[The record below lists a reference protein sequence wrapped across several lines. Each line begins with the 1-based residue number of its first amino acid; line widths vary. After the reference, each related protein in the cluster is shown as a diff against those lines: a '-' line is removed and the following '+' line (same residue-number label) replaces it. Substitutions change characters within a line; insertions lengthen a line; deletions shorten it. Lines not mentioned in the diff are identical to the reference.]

1 MASPCRPVVNGSGT
15 PRQIGVNVGRIYF
28 LLVTNILWMTG
39 AKTTYDRLQDAAL
52 RLFEEHGYDNVTVDQ
67 IASAAGVSHMTFFRH
82 FPTKESVVVSDP
94 YDPLI
99 AEAVSLQPADL
110 SALER
115 VRRGLIEVST
125 AMGDIDGS
133 TRSRIRIGVSHPKL
147 RAAMWENNGVTED
160 LLASA
165 LIESGESEF
174 EARVVVGA
182 CLGAVMAALV
192 DWAEDDAGESLG
204 VRIKRAL
211 DFLESE

>member
-1 MASPCRPVVNGSGT
+1 MPGAER
-15 PRQIGVNVGRIYF
+15 
-28 LLVTNILWMTG
+28 TNE
-39 AKTTYDRLQDAAL
+39 RLQAAAL
-52 RLFEEHGYDNVTVDQ
+52 RLFEEHGYDKVTVEQ

-99 AEAVSLQPADL
+99 AEAVSLQPRDL
-110 SALER
+110 GALER

-125 AMGDIDGS
+125 AIGDSIDGS
-133 TRSRIRIGVSHPKL
+133 TRARIRIGVSHPKL
-147 RAAMWENNGVTED
+147 RAAMWENNGVTDD
-160 LLASA
+160 LLVSA

-182 CLGAVMAALV
+182 CLGAVMAALI
-192 DWAEDDAGESLG
+192 DWAEDDSGESLG

>member
-1 MASPCRPVVNGSGT
+1 M
-15 PRQIGVNVGRIYF
+15 
-28 LLVTNILWMTG
+28 TNIEEMP
-39 AKTTYDRLQDAAL
+39 AAQTTHDRLQNAAL
-52 RLFEEHGYDNVTVDQ
+52 SLFGEHGYDNVTVEQ

-110 SALER
+110 GALER

-125 AMGDIDGS
+125 AMGDTIDGS

-160 LLASA
+160 ILASA

-192 DWAEDDAGESLG
+192 DWAEDDSGESLG
-204 VRIKRAL
+204 VRIMRAL
-211 DFLESE
+211 DFLELE

>member
-1 MASPCRPVVNGSGT
+1 MP
-15 PRQIGVNVGRIYF
+15 
-28 LLVTNILWMTG
+28 G
-39 AKTTYDRLQDAAL
+39 AKTTTDRLQDVAL
-52 RLFEEHGYDNVTVDQ
+52 RLFEEHGYDNVTVEQ

-82 FPTKESVVVSDP
+82 FPTKQSVVVSDP

-99 AEAVSLQPADL
+99 AEAVSHQSQDL
-110 SALER
+110 GALER

-125 AMGDIDGS
+125 AVGDALDRS

-147 RAAMWENNGVTED
+147 RAAMWENNAVTGE

-174 EARVVVGA
+174 VARVVVGA

-192 DWAEDDAGESLG
+192 DWAEDDSGESLG
-204 VRIKRAL
+204 VRIKQAL
-211 DFLESE
+211 DLLESE

>member
-1 MASPCRPVVNGSGT
+1 MG
-15 PRQIGVNVGRIYF
+15 
-28 LLVTNILWMTG
+28 LMT
-39 AKTTYDRLQDAAL
+39 AAQTTHDRLQNAAL
-52 RLFEEHGYDNVTVDQ
+52 RLFEEHGYDNVTVEQ
-67 IASAAGVSHMTFFRH
+67 IALAAGVSHMTFFRH

-99 AEAVSLQPADL
+99 AEAVSLQPQDL

-115 VRRGLIEVST
+115 VRRGLVEVST
-125 AMGDIDGS
+125 AMGDSLDGS

-147 RAAMWENNGVTED
+147 RAAMWENTGVTGE

-174 EARVVVGA
+174 EAQVVVGA

-192 DWAEDDAGESLG
+192 DWAEDDSGESLG
-204 VRIKRAL
+204 VRIKQAL
-211 DFLESE
+211 DLLESK

>member
-1 MASPCRPVVNGSGT
+1 MP
-15 PRQIGVNVGRIYF
+15 
-28 LLVTNILWMTG
+28 G
-39 AKTTYDRLQDAAL
+39 AKTTTDRLQDAAL
-52 RLFEEHGYDNVTVDQ
+52 RLFEEHGYDNVTVEQ

-99 AEAVSLQPADL
+99 AEAVALQPQDL

-115 VRRGLIEVST
+115 VRRALIAVST
-125 AMGDIDGS
+125 GMGDSIDGS

-147 RAAMWENNGVTED
+147 RAAMWENNRVTED

-165 LIESGESEF
+165 LIDSGEPEF

-211 DFLESE
+211 DLLKSE

>member
-1 MASPCRPVVNGSGT
+1 MPPPGKRFRNPAPNRRECWRNYS
-15 PRQIGVNVGRIYF
+15 
-28 LLVTNILWMTG
+28 LLVTNIEGMP
-39 AKTTYDRLQDAAL
+39 AAQTTHDRLQEAAL
-52 RLFEEHGYDNVTVDQ
+52 RLFEEHGYDNVTVEQ

-125 AMGDIDGS
+125 AMGDTIDGS

-192 DWAEDDAGESLG
+192 DWAEDDSGESLG
-204 VRIKRAL
+204 VRIMRAL
-211 DFLESE
+211 DFLELE

>member
-1 MASPCRPVVNGSGT
+1 MP
-15 PRQIGVNVGRIYF
+15 
-28 LLVTNILWMTG
+28 G
-39 AKTTYDRLQDAAL
+39 AKTTNDRLQDAAL
-52 RLFEEHGYDNVTVDQ
+52 RLFEEHGYDNVTVEQ

-99 AEAVSLQPADL
+99 AEAVSLQPQDL

-125 AMGDIDGS
+125 AMGDSIDGS

-147 RAAMWENNGVTED
+147 RAAMWENNGVTEN

-192 DWAEDDAGESLG
+192 DWAEDDSGESLG

>member
-1 MASPCRPVVNGSGT
+1 MRGIKAT
-15 PRQIGVNVGRIYF
+15 HE
-28 LLVTNILWMTG
+28 
-39 AKTTYDRLQDAAL
+39 RLQDAAL
-52 RLFEEHGYDNVTVDQ
+52 RLFEEHGYDQVTVEQ
-67 IASAAGVSHMTFFRH
+67 IASTAGVSHMTFFRH

-94 YDPLI
+94 HDPLI
-99 AEAVSLQPADL
+99 AEAVTLQPQDL
-110 SALER
+110 TALER

-125 AMGDIDGS
+125 AMGDSIDRP

-147 RAAMWENNGVTED
+147 RAAMWENNRITED

-174 EARVVVGA
+174 EARVAVGA
-182 CLGAVMAALV
+182 GLGAVMAALV
-192 DWAEDDAGESLG
+192 DWAEDEAGETRG

>member
-1 MASPCRPVVNGSGT
+1 M
-15 PRQIGVNVGRIYF
+15 PR
-28 LLVTNILWMTG
+28 
-39 AKTTYDRLQDAAL
+39 AKTTYDRLQDTAL
-52 RLFEEHGYDNVTVDQ
+52 SLFEEYGYDNVTVEQ

-82 FPTKESVVVSDP
+82 FPTKDSVVVSDP

-99 AEAVSLQPADL
+99 AEAVSLQPQYL

-125 AMGDIDGS
+125 AMGDSIDGT

-182 CLGAVMAALV
+182 CLGAAMAALV
-192 DWAEDDAGESLG
+192 DWAEDDSGQSLG

-211 DFLESE
+211 DFLGWE